1 MIFKLNRLGMFQTI
15 IASVSGHMPSE
26 RPGKYLGN
34 AVLLMLPYLLA
45 IASCWLPDA
54 ASAEG
59 QCPPGMFQ
67 TVSRDYIACAP
78 IPGYGQPS
86 DEGDYDSGPSSQGPS
101 GPQYA
106 ESSMATAV
114 HVDSSAVWGTV
125 GHRSVEAAKKRVMD
139 ACAAAMGEGCIY
151 SEAWTGDVVIAV
163 AVDGGGEPWAEG
175 ADTKANAEKEA
186 LATCE
191 KEGGTW
197 GCKIAFSFRNV
208 LIPAAADRESDYSRD
223 YFPQAP
229 IKRRQWALLASPEG
243 PPSAAWQRKSWLVSG
258 RQNFQDAKREVLA
271 RCQADT
277 GATCIFGMGVPNG
290 QLVHYVNKRG
300 QSAWVN
306 AAGAATP
313 TARVDEF
320 CTPDESPCRVI
331 ALYDA
336 ATPRLQVVADPE
348 PARGFFSVAWPAVAG
363 NWNRLAIV
371 TGRTSIMAAD
381 ADAIKLCES
390 ESKLRCELYMDE
402 PDNKSDMF
410 LGVYSLGEDRTLI
423 SRGYSIDNLKER
435 ATESC
440 AQNNATT
447 CLNRAILDL
456 SVRSETTP
464 IIKD

>member
-1 MIFKLNRLGMFQTI
+1 MKLFRTSTARF
-15 IASVSGHMPSE
+15 
-26 RPGKYLGN
+26 
-34 AVLLMLPYLLA
+34 LLPCLLA
-45 IASCWLPDA
+45 IAFCWFPNA

-59 QCPPGMFQ
+59 RCPPGMFE
-67 TVSRDYIACAP
+67 TGSRDFIACAP
-78 IPGYGQPS
+78 IPGYGQSS
-86 DEGDYDSGPSSQGPS
+86 DEGDYDSGPSSQGPT

-114 HVDSSAVWGTV
+114 HLDSSSVWGTA
-125 GHRSVEAAKKRVMD
+125 GHRSVEAAKARVMD

-186 LATCE
+186 LARCE
-191 KEGGTW
+191 KEAGTW

-223 YFPQAP
+223 YFPQGP
-229 IKRRQWALLASPEG
+229 IKRRQWALLAWPEG
-243 PPSAAWQRKSWLVSG
+243 PTSAAWQRKSWLVSG
-258 RQNFQDAKREVLA
+258 RQNFQDAKKEVLA

-313 TARVDEF
+313 TARVDEL
-320 CTPDESPCRVI
+320 CTPDGNPCRVI

-348 PARGFFSVAWPAVAG
+348 PTRGYVSVAWPTKSGAG
-363 NWNRLAIV
+363 WPRLAIV
-371 TGRTSIMAAD
+371 TGRPTVAA
-381 ADAIKLCES
+381 ANTDAIALCES
-390 ESKLRCELYMDE
+390 QSKLTCEIYLDN
-402 PDNKSDMF
+402 PDNRNSIF
-410 LGVYSLGEDRTLI
+410 LGFYSRSDNNLHVMFSESVEDIKR
-423 SRGYSIDNLKER
+423 R
-435 ATESC
+435 AAE
-440 AQNNATT
+440 AATKNGVIYT
-447 CLNRAILDL
+447 NRAIVDL
-456 SVRSETTP
+456 HERGEFMP
-464 IIKD
+464 LYED

>member
-1 MIFKLNRLGMFQTI
+1 MRAGSNRLAMFRTMVALVSAQTR
-15 IASVSGHMPSE
+15 SN
-26 RPGKYLGN
+26 RPNKNIGN
-34 AVLLMLPYLLA
+34 AARILVPCLLA
-45 IASCWLPDA
+45 TAFFLLPDA

-59 QCPPGMFQ
+59 RCPPGMFE
-67 TVSRDYIACAP
+67 TGSRDYIACAP
-78 IPGYGQPS
+78 IPGYGQSS
-86 DEGDYDSGPSSQGPS
+86 DEGGYDSGPSSQGPS

-114 HVDSSAVWGTV
+114 HMDSSSVWGTV
-125 GHRSVEAAKKRVMD
+125 GHRSVEAAKTRVMD

-163 AVDGGGEPWAEG
+163 ALDGGGEPWPEG
-175 ADTKANAEKEA
+175 GPTKADAEREA
-186 LATCE
+186 LKTCNE
-191 KEGGTW
+191 KAGAW
-197 GCKIAFSFRNV
+197 GCKIVSSFKNV
-208 LIPAAADRESDYSRD
+208 LIPAGADRESDYSRD
-223 YFPQAP
+223 YFPQGP
-229 IKRRQWALLASPEG
+229 IKRRQWALLAQPEG
-243 PPSAAWQRKSWLVSG
+243 PPSAAWQRKTWLISG
-258 RQNFQDAKREVLA
+258 RQNFQAAKKELMD

-277 GATCIFGMGVPNG
+277 GATCIFGMGAPNG

-320 CTPDESPCRVI
+320 CTPDENPCRVI

-336 ATPRLQVVADPE
+336 ATPRLQVIADPE
-348 PARGFFSVAWPAVAG
+348 PTRGYFSVAWPAVAG
-363 NWNRLAIV
+363 NWNRLAFV
-371 TGRTSIMAAD
+371 TGRPSIVAAD

-390 ESKLRCELYMDE
+390 ESKLRCELYMDK

-423 SRGYSIDNLKER
+423 SRDYSLENLKER
-435 ATESC
+435 AAKSC

-456 SVRSETTP
+456 SLRGETTP
-464 IIKD
+464 LIKD